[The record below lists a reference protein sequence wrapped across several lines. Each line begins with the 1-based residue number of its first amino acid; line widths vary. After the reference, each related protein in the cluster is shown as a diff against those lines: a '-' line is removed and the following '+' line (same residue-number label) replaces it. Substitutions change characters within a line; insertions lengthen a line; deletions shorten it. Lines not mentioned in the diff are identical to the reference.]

1 MILYISLIFISV
13 VVVGIVS
20 TKLSDFVGNSIIS
33 ALVITLAMCLVSLIA
48 SSSNRETFTTEE
60 KPIVVK
66 DKYVETDGE
75 NYWVYEQRDN
85 NKLWKPTP
93 IKSFHKTEKESYVL
107 VETTRGPNDWWNFG
121 FSDYRVIKTYY
132 LNENLT
138 FGLPKWD
145 PEDDE

>member
-1 MILYISLIFISV
+1 
-13 VVVGIVS
+13 
-20 TKLSDFVGNSIIS
+20 
-33 ALVITLAMCLVSLIA
+33 
-48 SSSNRETFTTEE
+48 SNRETFTTEE

-145 PEDDE
+145 